1 MLSLIRRLSVVAL
14 VLCLLVSCSTTKES
28 EIYNPHTVDQDKALE
43 DWKLTTLIAKGDE
56 EKSRPVPY
64 VIDGLSSGE
73 KLVLISGSG
82 EESEI
87 EIEDE
92 SVEIYNLLLGEYY
105 SWTVFDKNG
114 KIIKEGEFT
123 VSSLPPRNIY
133 VDGITNVRDLGGWK
147 RDNGEVVKQGLIY
160 RSARLNENE
169 SDEVLLSDEGRET
182 LLSLGIKS
190 EIDLRKT
197 VDNENGGITES
208 PIGENVNYYSIPF
221 ETGGGYL
228 QKNLTSFPALF
239 SILGEEENYPLLF
252 HCSIGTDRTGAVSF
266 VLLSLLGVT
275 EDDLYRDYL
284 FSNFGYIE
292 GIRRKSAIDDYL
304 MYIERYKGETRKEK
318 VYSMLIENG
327 VEKKDIDS
335 FVSIITDNDYLSKGE
350 GK

>member
-64 VIDGLSSGE
+64 VIDGFSSGE

-82 EESEI
+82 EERVI

-105 SWTVFDKNG
+105 SWTVFDNNG
-114 KIIKEGEFT
+114 KSIKESEFT

-147 RDNGEVVKQGLIY
+147 RDNGERVKQGLIY

-197 VDNENGGITES
+197 VDNENGAITES
-208 PIGENVNYYSIPF
+208 PIGESVNYYSIPF

-228 QKNLTSFPALF
+228 QKNLSSFPSLF
-239 SILGEEENYPLLF
+239 SILGNAENYPLLF

-304 MYIERYKGETRKEK
+304 MYIERYQGETRKDK

-335 FVSIITDNDYLSKGE
+335 FIFIMTDNDYLTRRENK
-350 GK
+350 

>member
-56 EKSRPVPY
+56 EKSSPVPY
-64 VIDGLSSGE
+64 VIDGFSSGE
-73 KLVLISGSG
+73 KLILVSGSG
-82 EESEI
+82 EEREI

-105 SWTVFDKNG
+105 SWTVFDNNG

-147 RDNGEVVKQGLIY
+147 RDNGERVKQGLIY

-197 VDNENGGITES
+197 VDNENGAITES
-208 PIGENVNYYSIPF
+208 PIGASASCMPHF
-221 ETGGGYL
+221 
-228 QKNLTSFPALF
+228 FD
-239 SILGEEENYPLLF
+239 IL
-252 HCSIGTDRTGAVSF
+252 S
-266 VLLSLLGVT
+266 VLLKQNYCSELIL
-275 EDDLYRDYL
+275 DLP
-284 FSNFGYIE
+284 
-292 GIRRKSAIDDYL
+292 
-304 MYIERYKGETRKEK
+304 
-318 VYSMLIENG
+318 
-327 VEKKDIDS
+327 
-335 FVSIITDNDYLSKGE
+335 
-350 GK
+350 